1 MKYVIASD
9 IHGSALFMKQ
19 FARRVEEENPDK
31 VILLGD
37 LLYHGARNALPG
49 EYNTLETAALLNAMK
64 ERLLCVRG
72 NCDSSVDELVLEF
85 PIDASFCILPI
96 AGRTAILTHGHQMP
110 AVLKKGDILINGHF
124 HVPAFEE
131 RENCTYV
138 NCGSVS
144 IPKQNSPHSYLVL
157 EDNVLTWKD
166 VTTGAMFKTEKL

>member
-9 IHGSALFMKQ
+9 VHGSARFMKQ
-19 FARRVEEENPDK
+19 FCLRVEEENPDK

-37 LLYHGARNALPG
+37 LLYHGARNALPN
-49 EYNTLETAALLNAMK
+49 EYDTLETARLLNAMK

-72 NCDSSVDELVLEF
+72 NCDSAVDEMVLEF
-85 PIDASFCILPI
+85 PIEASFCVMPI
-96 AGRTAILTHGHQMP
+96 GERTAIFTHGHRTP
-110 AVLKKGDILINGHF
+110 AILKKGDILFNGHT

-131 RENCTYV
+131 REDCTYV

-157 EDNVLTWKD
+157 EENLLTWKD
-166 VTTGAMFKTEKL
+166 VTTGAMFKTQKI